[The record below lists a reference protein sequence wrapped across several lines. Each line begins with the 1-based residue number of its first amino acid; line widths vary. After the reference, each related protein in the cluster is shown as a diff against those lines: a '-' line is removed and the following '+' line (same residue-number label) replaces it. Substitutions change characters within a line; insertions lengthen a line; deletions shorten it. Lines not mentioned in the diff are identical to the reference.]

1 MRLTKE
7 DLIVP
12 SLGPCRIPSPLA
24 APTSNVK
31 GMTRFIP
38 EGSGVPVDIVRTP
51 GVEVRADLMLERAGP
66 REAIF
71 FSPAATKA
79 AIVTCGGLCPGLNNV
94 IRTLYHQLHH
104 GYGVRQV
111 LGIPY
116 GYQGMDPKHHL
127 APMELSTRL
136 VSEIHRSGGSLLG
149 TSRGAVDPAV
159 MVDYL
164 FSLGINVLF
173 CIGGDGTQRGAWRVH
188 EEAQRRGY
196 PLAVVGVPKTI
207 DNDIQFVWRTFGY
220 MTAIDEA
227 RGVID
232 SAHNEARGVRN
243 GVGLVK
249 LMGRESGFI
258 AAGAAVASGEV
269 NLALVPEV
277 PFALEGEQGLFEWL
291 RRRLEQRRHAVIVV
305 AEGAGQELMPP
316 RTLEYDASGNVR
328 FADIGVFLKER
339 IAAWFKERGVPVAVR
354 YIDPSYAIR
363 SRPANCDDALLC
375 DQLARHAAHAAMAGK
390 SGIVVGNWFNVFTHV
405 PTPVAVR
412 EKKKID
418 PHGEAWTSVLAA
430 TGQPACLGA

>member
-1 MRLTKE
+1 
-7 DLIVP
+7 
-12 SLGPCRIPSPLA
+12 
-24 APTSNVK
+24 
-31 GMTRFIP
+31 
-38 EGSGVPVDIVRTP
+38 VRTP
-51 GVEVRADLMLERAGP
+51 GVENRADLMFERAGP

-79 AIVTCGGLCPGLNNV
+79 AIVTCGGVCPGLNNV

-104 GYGVRQV
+104 GYGVRHV

-116 GYQGMDPKHHL
+116 GYHGLDPKNRY

-136 VSEIHRSGGSLLG
+136 VSEIHRSGGTLLG
-149 TSRGAVDPAV
+149 TSRGPVEAGV

-164 FSLGINVLF
+164 FSLGVNILF
-173 CIGGDGTQRGAWRVH
+173 CIGGDGTQRGALTIH
-188 EEAQRRGY
+188 EEARRRGY

-220 MTAIDEA
+220 LTAIEEA
-227 RGVID
+227 REVID
-232 SAHNEARGVRN
+232 CAHNEARGVNN

-258 AAGAAVASGEV
+258 AAGATVASGEV
-269 NLALVPEV
+269 NLTLVPEV
-277 PFALEGEQGLFEWL
+277 PFALEGEHGVLEWL

-305 AEGAGQELMPP
+305 AEGAGQDLMP
-316 RTLEYDASGNVR
+316 RRAVEYDASGNVK
-328 FADIGVFLKER
+328 FADIGVFLKDR
-339 IAAWFKERGVPVAVR
+339 ITEWFKERGIPVGVK

-418 PHGEAWTSVLAA
+418 PHSEIWTSVLAA
-430 TGQPACLGA
+430 TGQPAWLGA